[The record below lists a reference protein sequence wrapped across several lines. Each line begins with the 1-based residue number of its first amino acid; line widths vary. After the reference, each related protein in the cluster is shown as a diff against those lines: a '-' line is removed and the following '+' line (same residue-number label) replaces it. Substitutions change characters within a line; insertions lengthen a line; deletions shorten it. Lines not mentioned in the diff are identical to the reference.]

1 MTYIEKGNEKPPMP
15 IEPCF
20 VCKGTKY
27 WWSELANTWYCS
39 LCYGNPNDPVSMNRE
54 IFYVPKDYYKKVE

>member
-1 MTYIEKGNEKPPMP
+1 MTYIEKGNKKPPMP

-27 WWSELANTWYCS
+27 WWSELAKQWYCS
-39 LCYGNPNDPVSMNRE
+39 LCYGNPNDTESMNRTQYFIE
-54 IFYVPKDYYKKVE
+54 RKIKKR